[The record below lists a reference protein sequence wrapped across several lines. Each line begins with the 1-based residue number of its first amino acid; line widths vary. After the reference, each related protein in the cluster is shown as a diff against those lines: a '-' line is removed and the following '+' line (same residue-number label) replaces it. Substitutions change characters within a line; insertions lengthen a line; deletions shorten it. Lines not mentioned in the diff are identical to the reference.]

1 MSNQLPFRFSIQG
14 LPEGEALTGSE
25 AEERLFEKLEA
36 AGGKCLESLWN
47 LASLYSRSGHQ
58 DQAAG
63 CMHRIIELTD
73 DAERHGSCC
82 LALGQ
87 LAEQRGDY
95 ADAVTQYREAFAM
108 EPASRDTWYFIHNNL
123 GYSLNQVSDHQA
135 AMPYLRAALE
145 IDPERPNAYKNL
157 GLSLQALG
165 DLEGAAEMFIAATQV
180 DASDPRSLAHLESL
194 VEEHPSLLVDVPD
207 LPDRLA
213 MCREAVEFV
222 GSHQPDFDQ
231 HWKKWRKERTDG

>member
-36 AGGKCLESLWN
+36 AGGKCLESLWS

-165 DLEGAAEMFIAATQV
+165 DLEGAAELFIAATQV
-180 DASDPRSLAHLESL
+180 NASDARSLGHLESL
-194 VEEHPSLLVDVPD
+194 VDQHPSLLVDVPD
-207 LPDRLA
+207 LRDRLEA
-213 MCREAVEFV
+213 CRQAVEV
-222 GSHQPDFDQ
+222 ARSQQPDLDAYWDDVRRRQ
-231 HWKKWRKERTDG
+231 KGE

>member
-1 MSNQLPFRFSIQG
+1 MTNQLPFRFSIQG
-14 LPEGEALTGSE
+14 LPEGESLTGSE
-25 AEERLFEKLEA
+25 VEVRLLKQLEA
-36 AGGKCLESLWN
+36 AGGNCIASIWSLS
-47 LASLYSRSGHQ
+47 SLYSRFGYL

-63 CMHRIIELTD
+63 CMCRIIDLTD
-73 DAERHGSCC
+73 DPEKRGACH

-87 LAEQRGDY
+87 LEEQRGDFF
-95 ADAVTQYREAFAM
+95 AAAKQYRKALAM
-108 EPASRDTWYFIHNNL
+108 EPCSTDTWYFIHNNL
-123 GYSLNQVSDHQA
+123 GYSLNQVGEHEGA
-135 AMPYLRAALE
+135 VPYLRTALE

-194 VEEHPSLLVDVPD
+194 VEAHPSLLVDVPD